1 MGQKGSYCQPWVII
15 GNNAHSIKAAV
26 KQALLCTKKRELARS
41 QKSCKRFKSCRC
53 FKLYAFRRMKVL
65 KLYLLR
71 LARNMQEKLWSTGQ
85 SHPRRQIAKYH
96 FKKKLAPSISFLS
109 VKVTYFSINFQIW
122 FQNKILPIRSA
133 KIRFHNKTKPE
144 TSKNSF
150 SEHFSEQKMNINL
163 EIRMTGS
170 R

>member
-1 MGQKGSYCQPWVII
+1 MSSSR
-15 GNNAHSIKAAV
+15 NNAHSIKAAV

-96 FKKKLAPSISFLS
+96 LKKKLAPSISFLS
-109 VKVTYFSINFQIW
+109 VKVTYFSIHFQIW
-122 FQNKILPIRSA
+122 FQTKFCPYVRLKYVFFFYN
-133 KIRFHNKTKPE
+133 HNKTKPE

-150 SEHFSEQKMNINL
+150 SEHFSEQKMNRNL